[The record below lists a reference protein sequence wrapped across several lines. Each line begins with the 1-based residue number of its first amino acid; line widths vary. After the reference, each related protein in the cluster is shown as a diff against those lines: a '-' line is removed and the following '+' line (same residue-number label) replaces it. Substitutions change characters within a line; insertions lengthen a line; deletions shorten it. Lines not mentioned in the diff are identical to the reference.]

1 MHIKISEK
9 DLLESFP
16 WKIYPRIRNVQKEA
30 LEIIPNGSAIF
41 EAPTG
46 SGKTAIGMTF
56 LKALLQKG
64 ARTVIYATITK
75 AQASQIKAWFPE
87 VKVVFGRNE
96 YRCSFYQ
103 GKVTAEDAPC
113 TVLDCPH
120 RIDDSGQ
127 TKEPDVEPCSYLQ
140 ARYEANQGGI
150 IVCTVAFYLLV
161 KLFAKNKEWKTV
173 DGLVFEEAHRVA
185 RMARNCLKWE
195 ITDYHLKRN
204 IELLERIDVDE
215 ALVLKKFLRKMMRIV
230 KKRKDLGPTLLE
242 DEEIQALLEELL
254 DIDSQKLLN
263 KVKEAVEKRL
273 IDPVEERETLKK
285 LETIAHEIPRYV
297 RAFEYSLETEERK
310 PLSFTYGFY
319 VKTLSP
325 RQRVQYKLVVQS
337 YYVAPII
344 RKISSPYTLAYS
356 ATIGDPN
363 VFAFETGIDAPFHS
377 FASEFPVKNT
387 RIFLPT
393 DTPNLSFRMRR
404 KRDPQKAL
412 RIIAEK
418 CRYLASHGIR
428 SLVIVISEF
437 ERERFLNC
445 CQRLEVDCISYGN
458 GIKPREAIEAF
469 KEGKAKVLVGTAAN
483 FGEGIDLPK
492 QLAPAIFFLR
502 PGYPRPRD
510 PSAEFEKR
518 RFGESMCWK
527 LWNWRVMI
535 EALQVR
541 GRNVRSAR
549 DLGVTFFI
557 SQQFRNF
564 LYSSLPEWLKDA
576 YNGKQTLDDTVK
588 ETVQLVEQE

>member
-1 MHIKISEK
+1 MHIKINQK

-16 WKIYPRIRNVQKEA
+16 WKLYPKIRKVQKEA
-30 LEIIPNGSAIF
+30 LEIIPDGSATL

-46 SGKTAIGMTF
+46 SGKTAIGYTF
-56 LKALLQKG
+56 LKTLLQKG
-64 ARTVIYATITK
+64 AKTLVYATITK
-75 AQASQIKAWFPE
+75 AQASQLKAWFPE

-96 YRCSFYQ
+96 YPCSFYQ
-103 GKVTAEDAPC
+103 GKITAEDAPC

-120 RIDDSGQ
+120 RVDDAGQ
-127 TKEPDVEPCSYLQ
+127 TKEPGAKPCPYLQ
-140 ARYEANQGGI
+140 ARYEAKQGGI
-150 IVCTVAFYLLV
+150 VVCTVAFYLLV
-161 KLFAKNKEWKTV
+161 KLFARKKEWETV

-195 ITDYHLKRN
+195 ITDYHLRRN
-204 IELLERIDVDE
+204 IELLERIGAEE
-215 ALVLKKFLRKMMRIV
+215 ALILKKFLRKMMRIV
-230 KKRKDLGPTLLE
+230 KKRRDLGPTLLE
-242 DEEIQALLEELL
+242 DREIQSLLEELL
-254 DIDSQKLLN
+254 NIDSQKLLE
-263 KVKEAVEKRL
+263 KVKEAVAKGL

-319 VKTLSP
+319 IKTLTP
-325 RQRVQYKLVVQS
+325 RQRVRYKLVVQS

-344 RKISSPYTLAYS
+344 RRISSPYTIAYS
-356 ATIGDPN
+356 ATIGDPKI
-363 VFAFETGIDAPFHS
+363 FAFENGIDAPFHS

-393 DTPNLSFRMRR
+393 DTPNLSYRMRR

-412 RIIAEK
+412 RTIAEK
-418 CRYLASHGIR
+418 CKYLASQGIR
-428 SLVIVISEF
+428 SLVIVVSEV
-437 ERERFLNC
+437 ERLRFLNYC
-445 CQRLEVDCISYGN
+445 HNFGVDCISYGN
-458 GIKPREAIEAF
+458 GIKPREAIGEF
-469 KEGKAKVLVGTAAN
+469 KKGKGDVLTGTAAN

-492 QLAPAIFFLR
+492 KLAQVIFVLR

-510 PSAEFEKR
+510 PATEFERK
-518 RFGESMCWK
+518 RFGERMCWK
-527 LWNWRVMI
+527 LWNYRVMI

-541 GRNVRSAR
+541 GRNVRSAK
-549 DLGVTFFI
+549 DLGVTIFI

-576 YNGKQTLDDTVK
+576 YVGKLTLDQVVK
-588 ETVQLVEQE
+588 EAVQLVKRK